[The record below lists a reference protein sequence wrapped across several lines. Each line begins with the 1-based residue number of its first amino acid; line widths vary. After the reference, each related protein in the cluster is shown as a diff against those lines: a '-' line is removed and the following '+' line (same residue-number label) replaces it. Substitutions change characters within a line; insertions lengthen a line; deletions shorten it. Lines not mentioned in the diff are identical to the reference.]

1 MEKHILI
8 MKKRKIIY
16 VSGTRADYGLMKKTL
31 KEIKKNPRLDIV
43 IAASGMH
50 LMPEFGKTIAEIR
63 KDGFKVFPVRAV
75 YGNDEK
81 SSSVEFIGAFIL
93 NFLKMVKK
101 VKPDVIFIQGDRA
114 EMLSAAIVGA
124 YLNILVVHSHGG
136 EVSST
141 VDEVSRHAISKLS
154 HFHFPA
160 TDKSKK
166 RLIRMGEDKWRIK
179 EFGAPGLDGILKE
192 KLLSKEEI
200 IKKYKL
206 EDEKPIIIV
215 VQHPVSLE
223 SDNASF
229 QIKQTMEAVK
239 ETGWPAVVIYPNSDP
254 GSRKMIKV
262 IEKYR
267 KYPFIRIYKNMERR
281 DYLSLLK
288 VSSALIGNSSSG
300 VIEAPCFGLGVVNI
314 GTRQKGREKASNIIE
329 SDYDKKQIKEAI
341 EKAVKH
347 KFKEIKNPYYKEGTA
362 KKISELLSGI
372 KIDKKLLD
380 KKLAY

>member
-1 MEKHILI
+1 